1 MAKKSS
7 KNQARQKPHK
17 AYAAFTPDKGTY
29 VQRTHK
35 DTLFRFIFRDKQKLL
50 QLYNALSSS
59 DYKDADLLT
68 VTAHGKLQAAY
79 GVFTVYPSNPA
90 VYNSRLYSSPRS

>member
-7 KNQARQKPHK
+7 KNHARQKPQK

-35 DTLFRFIFRDKQKLL
+35 EYLIPIHF
-50 QLYNALSSS
+50 SE
-59 DYKDADLLT
+59 
-68 VTAHGKLQAAY
+68 
-79 GVFTVYPSNPA
+79 
-90 VYNSRLYSSPRS
+90 